1 MTSITDHAEAD
12 THQGTA
18 VLVTDL
24 YKGYGSGRGKVDVL
38 QGLDMVVPTGAM

>member
-1 MTSITDHAEAD
+1 MTDSTEVD

-24 YKGYGSGRGKVDVL
+24 YKGYGSGKGKVDVL